1 MKKQFKA
8 KSKKLLDMMINSI
21 YTHKEIFLRELI
33 SNASD
38 AIDKIYYQNLKEK
51 ASDFNKDDY
60 YIEIVP
66 DKENRTLTIKDTGIG
81 MNKEELEKNLGT
93 IAHSGSLDFKNE
105 NQGEDINII
114 GQFGVGF
121 YSAFMVADKI
131 TVKSKKAGEKEGFIW
146 ESKGAAGYSLEA
158 LEEDIESTKIILKI
172 KENVGGENYD
182 SYLEADYLKSLI
194 KKYSDFIRYPIK
206 MEISEFKLKEGSD
219 TEYEEIKE
227 IKTINTMIPI
237 WKKNKKELTDEDY
250 QNFYQEKHYDFDKP
264 LAYLHSNLEG
274 AVSYSS
280 ILYIPEAV
288 PYNYYSKEYEKG
300 LELYS
305 NNVLIMNKCPDLLPD
320 YFSFIKGLVD
330 SDDLSLNVSRELL
343 QHDRQLKLIAKNIVK
358 QIKKEL
364 LSIQTKD
371 REKYEIF
378 FKSFGRQL
386 KYGIYANFAQDRD
399 VLEDLIMFYS
409 SKEDKLVTLKEYV
422 EAMKEEQKYIYYA
435 TGESIERIKKSPQI
449 EVLAEKGYELLYL
462 LEDVDEF
469 ALKVLANYKEKEF
482 KSVSSV
488 DLGFEKEEKSK
499 DDVEVDS
506 RILAEMKEILGDKV
520 SKVVASKR
528 LKSQP
533 VCLIGLGDISIEM
546 EKVLNTMPDNPG
558 LKAEKVLE
566 VNVDHQIFKT
576 LKASSESDKEQF
588 KLYTRLLYNQALLIE
603 GLPLEDPVEF
613 SNNICKLM
621 V

>member
-8 KSKKLLDMMINSI
+8 ESKKLLDMMINSI

-51 ASDFNKDDY
+51 TSTFNQDDY
-60 YIEIVP
+60 YIEIIP
-66 DKENRTLTIKDTGIG
+66 DKEKRTLTIKDKGIG

-93 IAHSGSLDFKNE
+93 IAHSGSFNFKKE
-105 NQGEDINII
+105 NQRDDLNII

-121 YSAFMVADKI
+121 YSAFMVSDKI
-131 TVKSKKAGEKEGFIW
+131 IVKSKKSGEKEGFIW
-146 ESKGAAGYSLEA
+146 ESSGVTGYSLEA
-158 LEEDIESTKIILKI
+158 LNENIKGTEIILKI
-172 KENVGGENYD
+172 KKNTGDENYD
-182 SYLEADYLKSLI
+182 SYLESSYLKTLV

-219 TEYEEIKE
+219 TEHEEIKE

-237 WKKNKKELTDEDY
+237 WKKNKKDLTYEDY
-250 QNFYQEKHYDFDKP
+250 QNFYQEKHYGFDSP

-274 AVSYSS
+274 AVSYNL
-280 ILYIPEAV
+280 ILYIPESA

-305 NNVLIMNKCPDLLPD
+305 SSILIMNKCPDLLPD
-320 YFSFIKGLVD
+320 YFSFVKGLVD
-330 SDDLSLNVSRELL
+330 SDDFSLNISRELL

-364 LSIQTKD
+364 LTIQEKD
-371 REKYEIF
+371 REKYEVF
-378 FKSFGRQL
+378 FKAFGRQL
-386 KYGIYANFAQDRD
+386 KYGIYTNFAQDRD

-409 SKEDKLVTLKEYV
+409 SKDDKLVTLKEYV
-422 EAMKEEQKYIYYA
+422 EGMKKEQKYIYYA

-449 EVLAEKGYELLYL
+449 EVLTEKGYELLYL

-469 ALKVLANYKEKEF
+469 SLRALRSYKKKEF
-482 KSVSSV
+482 KSVSS
-488 DLGFEKEEKSK
+488 DNLGFEKEKKSEN
-499 DDVEVDS
+499 DVEVDS
-506 RILAEMKEILGDKV
+506 KVLSEMKEILGDNVNNVV
-520 SKVVASKR
+520 SSTR

-533 VCLIGLGDISIEM
+533 ICLIGLGDISIEM
-546 EKVLNTMPDNPG
+546 EKVLNSMPNNPG
-558 LKAEKVLE
+558 LKAQKVLE
-566 VNVDHQIFKT
+566 VNMDHQIFKT
-576 LKASSESDKEQF
+576 LKASLENDKEQF
-588 KLYTRLLYNQALLIE
+588 KLYTKLLYNQALLIE

-621 V
+621 I